1 MLATRLDMALGTA
14 YTAYML
20 EVVEKQGV
28 TPPAPCRWRFL
39 ISWVASLCM
48 SMSIAS
54 GGQPVAEKA
63 APVPPGPRVVEKTV
77 IDTVWPGHPVG
88 FALLTHDEQ
97 QWVAYYDAER
107 HMTVAGRKLGETEW
121 TRTRLPSRLGWDSH
135 NYISMTLDRDQHI
148 HLSGNLHCDPLV
160 YFRSEKPLDPT
171 SLRPIHRMTG
181 ELENRVTY
189 PRFFHDQKGRLLF
202 FYRDGGSGN
211 GQEFVNVYDEAKQ
224 VWRRLL
230 DAPLFN
236 GRDHSMSAYY
246 HGPQRGPDGRFHMVW
261 MWRDTPDCRTNHS
274 LSYARSQDLVTWE
287 NAAGKPIELPIT
299 PDHREL
305 IVEPTPTRTGLINTC
320 FGLGFD
326 PKHRPIVH
334 YHYYDA
340 NGHSQIF
347 ASRWEGKS
355 WVRYQVSQWEHR
367 WDFGG
372 GGSIKVALGAQAVRE
387 HDKQH
392 LAQSWW
398 HRKHG
403 AGIWKLDAETLQI
416 VGSVEPPRFI
426 PAELAA
432 ARTAFGEEPIHVHWR
447 SAPAG
452 RPGETYWLRWE
463 TLSTNRDGARPAAPE
478 PGPLELYRVRQ
489 VPADPATAP

>member
-1 MLATRLDMALGTA
+1 
-14 YTAYML
+14 
-20 EVVEKQGV
+20 
-28 TPPAPCRWRFL
+28 
-39 ISWVASLCM
+39 
-48 SMSIAS
+48 
-54 GGQPVAEKA
+54 
-63 APVPPGPRVVEKTV
+63 
-77 IDTVWPGHPVG
+77 
-88 FALLTHDEQ
+88 
-97 QWVAYYDAER
+97 
-107 HMTVAGRKLGETEW
+107 
-121 TRTRLPSRLGWDSH
+121 
-135 NYISMTLDRDQHI
+135 
-148 HLSGNLHCDPLV
+148 
-160 YFRSEKPLDPT
+160 
-171 SLRPIHRMTG
+171 
-181 ELENRVTY
+181 
-189 PRFFHDQKGRLLF
+189 
-202 FYRDGGSGN
+202 
-211 GQEFVNVYDEAKQ
+211 
-224 VWRRLL
+224 
-230 DAPLFN
+230 
-236 GRDHSMSAYY
+236 MSAYY